1 MSTDIDYSIVSHE
14 TIYCQITGGRGSATL
29 EEVSRSWQSIA
40 MKLEALHG
48 LVGDAVGGIGA
59 AQQGVA
65 ADAATRATVALL
77 PWLADTLTAATE
89 MAARVAEQAALFNY
103 TRDAMPTPRVMPEV
117 SFRQDPGTWITD
129 QSPAWLPGIYTE
141 HERAL
146 VAAQQDEQRARELM
160 SGYQA
165 ASNANLLLNQ
175 RFLPAPKVVAELVP
189 PAPGGVGDGGGVGL
203 GGGGAQGGWH
213 PHPHPNPAQLG
224 ATYPAS
230 GHWGA
235 LASGSAGG
243 HQGPAPA
250 STVAQLAGGYPSL
263 GEEPTAGS
271 GALQPAGVAPSPI
284 FAGSAAAGGDR
295 VRGRSRFSGVGEV
308 SRDGGF
314 GPRPRAAVESR
325 PGASRLGGSLGQH
338 STLQG
343 STAQDSPAQ
352 HRAGRAAGEDP
363 GWAGAALGAPGGVG
377 RAVLPERRRPS
388 YLIEQDSS
396 AIVGELPPV
405 APPVIGADEDYR

>member
-48 LVGDAVGGIGA
+48 RVGEAVGGIGA

-65 ADAATRATVALL
+65 AEAATRATMVLL

-89 MAARVAEQAALFNY
+89 MAARVAEQAALFSY

-165 ASNANLLLNQ
+165 ASNANLLLHQ

-189 PAPGGVGDGGGVGL
+189 PALGGVGDGGGVGL

-213 PHPHPNPAQLG
+213 PHPAPLF
-224 ATYPAS
+224 S
-230 GHWGA
+230 
-235 LASGSAGG
+235 GG

-263 GEEPTAGS
+263 VEDPTAGS
-271 GALQPAGVAPSPI
+271 SALQPAGVAPSPI
-284 FAGSAAAGGDR
+284 FTGSAAAGGDR
-295 VRGRSRFSGVGEV
+295 VRGRSRFSGAGGVT
-308 SRDGGF
+308 RDGGF
-314 GPRPRAAVESR
+314 GPRPRAV
-325 PGASRLGGSLGQH
+325 GGSLGQH

-343 STAQDSPAQ
+343 STAQDSAAQ
-352 HRAGRAAGEDP
+352 HRTGRAAREDP
-363 GWAGAALGAPGGVG
+363 GWAGAALGAPSGVG

>member
-65 ADAATRATVALL
+65 ADAATRATMALL

-89 MAARVAEQAALFNY
+89 MATRVAEQAALFSY
-103 TRDAMPTPRVMPEV
+103 TRDAMSTPRVMPEV

-129 QSPAWLPGIYTE
+129 QSAAWLPGIYTE

-165 ASNANLLLNQ
+165 ASNANLLLHQ
-175 RFLPAPKVVAELVP
+175 RFLPAPKVVAELAP
-189 PAPGGVGDGGGVGL
+189 PAPGGVGVGL

-213 PHPHPNPAQLG
+213 PHPHPHLNPAQLF
-224 ATYPAS
+224 
-230 GHWGA
+230 
-235 LASGSAGG
+235 AGG
-243 HQGPAPA
+243 HQGSAPA

-284 FAGSAAAGGDR
+284 VASSAAAAGDR
-295 VRGRSRFSGVGEV
+295 VRGRSRFSGAGEV

-314 GPRPRAAVESR
+314 GPRPRAAVDSR
-325 PGASRLGGSLGQH
+325 PGASRLGGSPGQH
-338 STLQG
+338 STLQD
-343 STAQDSPAQ
+343 STAQ
-352 HRAGRAAGEDP
+352 HRAGRAAGDDP

-377 RAVLPERRRPS
+377 RAALPERRRPS
-388 YLIEQDSS
+388 YLIDQDSS
-396 AIVGELPPV
+396 AIVGELPPI

>member
-40 MKLEALHG
+40 AKLEELHG
-48 LVGDAVGGIGA
+48 RVGDAVDGIGA
-59 AQQGVA
+59 AQQGA
-65 ADAATRATVALL
+65 AAEAATRATMALL

-89 MAARVAEQAALFNY
+89 MAARVAEQAALFSY

-117 SFRQDPGTWITD
+117 SFRQDPGTWTTD

-165 ASNANLLLNQ
+165 ASNANLLLHQ
-175 RFLPAPKVVAELVP
+175 RFLPAPKVVAELAP
-189 PAPGGVGDGGGVGL
+189 PAPGSVGDGGGVGL
-203 GGGGAQGGWH
+203 GGGGAQGGWR
-213 PHPHPNPAQLG
+213 PHPNPAQLV
-224 ATYPAS
+224 S
-230 GHWGA
+230 
-235 LASGSAGG
+235 GG
-243 HQGPAPA
+243 HQGSAPA

-263 GEEPTAGS
+263 GEDPTAGS
-271 GALQPAGVAPSPI
+271 GAFQPAGVAPSPI
-284 FAGSAAAGGDR
+284 VASSAVAGGDR
-295 VRGRSRFSGVGEV
+295 VRGRSRFSGAGEV

-314 GPRPRAAVESR
+314 GPRPRAAVNSR
-325 PGASRLGGSLGQH
+325 PGASRLGGPPGQH
-338 STLQG
+338 STPQHSTPQS
-343 STAQDSPAQ
+343 STAQDSAAQ
-352 HRAGRAAGEDP
+352 HRAGRAAGEDA

-377 RAVLPERRRPS
+377 RAALPERRRPS
-388 YLIEQDSS
+388 YLIEQDTS